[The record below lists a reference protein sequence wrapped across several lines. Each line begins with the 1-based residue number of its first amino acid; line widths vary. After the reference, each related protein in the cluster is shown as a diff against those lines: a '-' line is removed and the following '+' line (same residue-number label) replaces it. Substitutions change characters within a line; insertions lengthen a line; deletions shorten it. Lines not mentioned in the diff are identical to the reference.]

1 MSGEVADQSTDFSKL
16 LQTMTQEREML
27 AELEADSEYNRIMT
41 AIQAD
46 VHAGKFTGEY
56 ARNMPLAEIR
66 KRYGGFEN
74 AIHIF

>member
-1 MSGEVADQSTDFSKL
+1 MSGEVAVQPTSLSEL
-16 LQTMTQEREML
+16 LQTVTQEREML

-46 VHAGKFTGEY
+46 VHGGKFTGEY
-56 ARNMPLAEIR
+56 ARTMPLDEIR

-74 AIHIF
+74 VKHP